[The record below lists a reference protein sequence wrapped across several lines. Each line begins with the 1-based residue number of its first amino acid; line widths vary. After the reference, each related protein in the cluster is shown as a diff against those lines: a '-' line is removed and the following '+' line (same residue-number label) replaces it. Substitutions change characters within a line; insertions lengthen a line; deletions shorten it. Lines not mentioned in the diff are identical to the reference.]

1 MTQNGGWQDHNRVKR
16 PHPPSSGDRHHTSH
30 RGAHLHFR
38 EAGGRTNASGFFL
51 ARGEWLFLVTRQH
64 ALYDAPGQHFPDRIG
79 IELHTD
85 PDGLAEVAGQAPGT
99 SGMTRR
105 IAFV

>member
-1 MTQNGGWQDHNRVKR
+1 MADGRTTTRSNDPTL
-16 PHPPSSGDRHHTSH
+16 PHPVIDTILLTAARICTFGKR
-30 RGAHLHFR
+30 RA
-38 EAGGRTNASGFFL
+38 RTNASGFFL
-51 ARGEWLFLVTRQH
+51 ARGEWLFLVTSQH